1 LINLLGNAV
10 KFTDAGS
17 VLLRMQAEPSGT
29 DGLGLTILVEDT
41 GPGIDAGE
49 IDRLFNA
56 FEQTTLGRRNGM
68 GTGLGL
74 AISRQLAQ
82 LMGGD
87 VTVDSTPGEGS
98 RFRLKFLARE
108 GMAAASI
115 KHERRR
121 VLRIEDHQPV
131 CRVLVVDDMEDSRE
145 LLSQT
150 LEDAGFDVANAS
162 DGIQA
167 VKAFANLV
175 PRLILMD
182 SHMPGMDGN
191 EAIRRIRN
199 SPGGSLVRIIMITA
213 SATDDVRERAL
224 ANGADD
230 FIAKPFRQSELFE
243 KIRLLT
249 GVRYLY
255 DESEPVE
262 SPGSAKPVN
271 LTKEMT
277 AILPAALR
285 ASIHENAIRARQD
298 QLLELLK
305 EVTIIDPQ
313 LGKGLRDLVLKFDYE
328 TIVQINS

>member
-1 LINLLGNAV
+1 
-10 KFTDAGS
+10 
-17 VLLRMQAEPSGT
+17 
-29 DGLGLTILVEDT
+29 
-41 GPGIDAGE
+41 
-49 IDRLFNA
+49 
-56 FEQTTLGRRNGM
+56 
-68 GTGLGL
+68 
-74 AISRQLAQ
+74 
-82 LMGGD
+82 
-87 VTVDSTPGEGS
+87 
-98 RFRLKFLARE
+98 
-108 GMAAASI
+108 MAAASI

-121 VLRIEDHQPV
+121 VLRIGDNQPV
-131 CRVLVVDDMEDSRE
+131 CRVLVVDDMADSRE

-150 LEDAGFDVANAS
+150 LEDAGFDVAKAS

-305 EVTIIDPQ
+305 EVTVIDPQ